1 MTEKKRKKM
10 IVQDLIFEY
19 KQKIEQLTF
28 DLSKAIDMSIP
39 EIKIKYI
46 KEDFGVSPTYSVDVT
61 LREGF
66 E

>member
-46 KEDFGVSPTYSVDVT
+46 KGDFGVSPTYSVDVT